1 MGKII
6 IATCG
11 TSVLTNHRT
20 VLKKVIGDKFLNEI
34 TKEEAEQVKEKVLE
48 ALSDKKAQEREC
60 GAEVNSTY
68 YLMKKPELEDIEKVY
83 LIVSD
88 SNDGR
93 AAGEII
99 KQLFSDKLGIEKVE
113 IKEIEKLT
121 VTKEFDFAKKGLRN
135 LAAKTAGII
144 KQHNYQDIVISPIGG
159 LKAQI
164 FIVGLIAQLFK
175 IPAYYLY
182 ENSTNIIE
190 LLPLPIALDTE
201 FFINNTKII
210 KKIYEEELILKKEL
224 AGYLKNHSELRN
236 ILEEITMDGETY
248 FGLSM
253 LGIIMYE
260 KLVADIQI
268 KLPRVATPKEKYNE
282 VMYKNNEPHADQVRT
297 RPDCQ
302 KLLKSILNLPYVTKV
317 IINYYN
323 PKNKGDVI
331 RFTKSSSGEERVIR
345 LEFNRKE
352 GMLGGD
358 IYITEPDNDEVVE
371 AVIMDM
377 EMKFI

>member
-1 MGKII
+1 MGKIL

-11 TSVLTNHRT
+11 TSVITNHRPI
-20 VLKKVIGDKFLNEI
+20 VKEVIGDKILNSITLEEGEEI
-34 TKEEAEQVKEKVLE
+34 KVKIIE
-48 ALSDKKAQEREC
+48 ALKDKVAQDRMC
-60 GAEVNSTY
+60 GAEINSTY
-68 YLMKKPELEDIEKVY
+68 YLMKKLDIEKVY

-99 KQLFSDKLGIEKVE
+99 RQLFRDKLGITKVE
-113 IKEIEKLT
+113 LKEIEKLT

-135 LAAKTAGII
+135 LTAQTAGII
-144 KQHNYQDIVISPIGG
+144 KQHNYQDLIISPIGG

-201 FFINNTKII
+201 FFINNIGIITKIY
-210 KKIYEEELILKKEL
+210 KEEMILKKEMVD
-224 AGYLKNHSELRN
+224 YLKNHQELKN
-236 ILEEITMDGETY
+236 ILEEITIDGNTY
-248 FGLSM
+248 YGLSM

-260 KLVADIQI
+260 KLVADIEV
-268 KLPRVATPKEKYNE
+268 KLPRPATSKEKNSEIQYKGNE
-282 VMYKNNEPHADQVRT
+282 AHAEQVRK

-302 KLLKSILNLPYVTKV
+302 KFLNTILNLPYVRKV
-317 IINYYN
+317 IINYYT
-323 PKNKGDVI
+323 PDNKGDVI
-331 RFTKSSSGEERVIR
+331 RFTKSSSNEGRVIKF
-345 LEFNRKE
+345 EFNRSQ

-358 IYITEPDNDEVVE
+358 IYITEKMNDKVAD
-371 AVIMDM
+371 AVILNI
-377 EMKFI
+377 EATLA